1 MNLLM
6 GLSKMSDNLEELER
20 RMREL
25 ERINVS
31 IGNTKGNQPHPN
43 FDGSYNDLFWLQ
55 HSGSTK
61 ARIPPRPI
69 AVISKMSYKG
79 EDLLRKGLNKY
90 FINLDKKSKMSAEQA
105 LTPWLKGFYE
115 HSLSIFGNTTF
126 LKSNAQFTIDQKGGR
141 NTPLIDEGHLKA
153 AWGVLI
159 DGVRVEL

>member
-6 GLSKMSDNLEELER
+6 GLSKMTYNLEELER
-20 RMREL
+20 RMRKL
-25 ERINVS
+25 EDLDMS

-43 FDGSYNDLFWLQ
+43 FSEGYNSLFWLQ

-69 AVISKMSYKG
+69 ASIAMSYKG
-79 EDLLRKGLNKY
+79 EDLLRKGLGKY
-90 FINLDKKSKMSAEQA
+90 FSNLEKKSNFTAEDA
-105 LTPWLKGFYE
+105 LKPWLKGFYE
-115 HSLSIFGNTTF
+115 YSLSVFGNTTV
-126 LKSNAQFTIDQKGGR
+126 LKSNAQFTIDQKGF
-141 NTPLIDEGHLKA
+141 NAPLIETSALKD

>member
-6 GLSKMSDNLEELER
+6 GLSKMSDNLKELER

-25 ERINVS
+25 EGLDAAV
-31 IGNTKGNQPHPN
+31 GNTKGNQHHPT
-43 FDGSYNDLFWLQ
+43 FEGSYNDLFWLQ

-69 AVISKMSYKG
+69 ATIAKMSYKG

-90 FINLDKKSKMSAEQA
+90 FSNLDKKSTFTAEDA
-105 LTPWLKGFYE
+105 LKPWLKGFYD
-115 HSLSIFGNTTF
+115 HSVAMFGDTTV
-126 LKSNAQFTIDQKGGR
+126 LKSNAQFTIDQKGF
-141 NTPLIDEGHLKA
+141 NAPLIETGSLKS
-153 AWGVLI
+153 AWGVMI

>member
-20 RMREL
+20 RMRAL
-25 ERINVS
+25 EGLDTS

-43 FDGSYNDLFWLQ
+43 FNGSYNDLFWLQ

-69 AVISKMSYKG
+69 ASIASMSYKG

-90 FINLDKKSKMSAEQA
+90 FSNLDKKSTFTAEDA
-105 LTPWLKGFYE
+105 LKPWLKGFYD
-115 HSLSIFGNTTF
+115 HSVAMFGDTTV
-126 LKSNAQFTIDQKGGR
+126 LKSNAQFTIDQKGF
-141 NTPLIDEGHLKA
+141 NAPLIGEGHLRA
-153 AWGVLI
+153 AWGVMI
-159 DGVRVEL
+159 DGMRVEF